1 MQTFL
6 PWSIDIESTG
16 FDDWARLYRESLL
29 LRRLF
34 TGNKWDRQI
43 ENPIELHFYSI
54 WRPIEDP
61 FEGRLDKIIALVLA
75 CITYCIALFGLLYD
89 FICTEKVKPQS
100 FNWNIVRK
108 HWGPC
113 QLISYTLP
121 GRIFSLQRNNFE
133 IGSIL
138 EGIGRSWR
146 AIAIHGSNGLV

>member
-43 ENPIELHFYSI
+43 ENPIEFHFYSI

-61 FEGRLDKIIALVLA
+61 LWWPTRQD
-75 CITYCIALFGLLYD
+75 YCTCTSLYNLLYC
-89 FICTEKVKPQS
+89 FIWFVIWLYLHRKVKPQS

-133 IGSIL
+133 IGNIL
-138 EGIGRSWR
+138 ERIDRSWR
-146 AIAIHGSNGLV
+146 AIVIHGSNGLV